1 MYPDYPDAYLAR
13 GQALLMSEKYDQALN
28 DFTQYSELMP
38 LNGMGFVGVGDSHKA
53 LKQWQ
58 PAIAAYSKAI

>member
-1 MYPDYPDAYLAR
+1 
-13 GQALLMSEKYDQALN
+13 MSEKYDQALN

-58 PAIAAYSKAI
+58 QAIAAYSKAI